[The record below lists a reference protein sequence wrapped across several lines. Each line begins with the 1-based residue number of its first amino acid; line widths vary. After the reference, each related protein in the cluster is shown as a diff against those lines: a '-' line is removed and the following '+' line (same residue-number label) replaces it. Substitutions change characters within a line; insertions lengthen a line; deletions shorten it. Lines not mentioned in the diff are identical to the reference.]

1 MGRKVTT
8 CMRYQAQ
15 INSMKSCV
23 EMFDSIGY
31 AGTGRH
37 GLARCIAAFEAG
49 DKDRAITEYRQTI
62 GEAPNFA
69 SAMSDLETNKF
80 SPDTHEQYFNRVMG
94 VMFGMSILMN
104 GNAK

>member
-1 MGRKVTT
+1 
-8 CMRYQAQ
+8 
-15 INSMKSCV
+15 MKSCV

-49 DKDRAITEYRQTI
+49 DKDKAITEYRQII
-62 GEAPNFA
+62 GESPNFA
-69 SAMSDLETNKF
+69 SVVSDINTEKF
-80 SPDTHEQYFNRVMG
+80 STEMHKQYFNRVMG

-104 GNAK
+104 GNPK